1 MDEEI
6 IKINKIYKSVTNSD
20 QNAKMTLISISKT
33 MRLRYFYK
41 KDNNYT
47 NPPFGTIIDESLV
60 SEFYE
65 FYMVS

>member
-1 MDEEI
+1 MI
-6 IKINKIYKSVTNSD
+6 
-20 QNAKMTLISISKT
+20 
-33 MRLRYFYK
+33 LRYFCK
-41 KDNNYT
+41 KDNNNYT